1 MSQSWTG
8 KGEGWGCCG
17 GATVGSRSSTVSY
30 QPFPTRYNAQE
41 YYDRLPE
48 LKQAIDQ
55 IKSGFFSPNEPDLFK
70 DVVNMLFHHDR

>member
-1 MSQSWTG
+1 MGVATTG
-8 KGEGWGCCG
+8 SG
-17 GATVGSRSSTVSY
+17 SSTISH
-30 QPFPTRYNAQE
+30 QAFPTRYNAQQ

-55 IKSGFFSPNEPDLFK
+55 IKSGFFSPEEPDLFK